1 MTKGLGRPSRRSL
14 FALGAGGLCA
24 SLRPV
29 HAQPPESATL
39 LVAGPEAGAV
49 AQWAADVGA
58 QLVRFLPQAAAIR
71 PQTVGGAD
79 GVAAANRFAT
89 VAAPDGNTLLAFSAA
104 AAQARAAG
112 DSRARFDPLPWMP
125 LCGASV
131 SVLLVG
137 RGPLPRR
144 GSTFRL
150 GLSNPDSAEA
160 AALMALDAMGVAAA
174 PVFGIA
180 PPMAEAALAQGAVD
194 AALLSGPNLPARAAA
209 LGVMPWIA
217 AELPGG
223 TRDPAMAEVLSLS
236 DALGA
241 GASAVLAACRIGFAG
256 FGTRG
261 VLVLP
266 ALTPAAILASWRSAG
281 LRWTE
286 AQEREGGDGTHA
298 LGTAQCRALMAA
310 LNPAPDAIRAYRDWL
325 ARRLNW
331 RAA

>member
-1 MTKGLGRPSRRSL
+1 MTQDSRRLGRRSL
-14 FALGAGGLCA
+14 FALGAGA
-24 SLRPV
+24 SWASHRP
-29 HAQPPESATL
+29 ARADAPESATL
-39 LVAGPEAGAV
+39 LVAGPETGAS
-49 AQWAADVGA
+49 AQWAASVGA
-58 QLVRFLPQAAAIR
+58 QLGRFLPQASAIR

-79 GVAAANRFAT
+79 GIAAANRFAT
-89 VAAPDGNTLLAFSAA
+89 AAAPDGNTLLAFSAA

-112 DSRARFDPLPWMP
+112 DSRARFDPLAWAPV
-125 LCGASV
+125 CGASL
-131 SVLLVG
+131 SVLLAG

-144 GSTFRL
+144 GTTLRL
-150 GLSNPDSAEA
+150 GLSNPDSAEG

-180 PPMAEAALAQGAVD
+180 PAMAEAALAQGAVD

-223 TRDPAMAEVLSLS
+223 ARDPAMAEVLTLS

-241 GASAVLAACRIGFAG
+241 APGAVLAACRIGFAG

-261 VLVLP
+261 VVVLP
-266 ALTPAAILASWRSAG
+266 ALTPAAILVPWRQAG

-286 AQEREGGDGTHA
+286 AQDRDAGDGIRA
-298 LGTAQCRALMAA
+298 LGLAPCRALMAA
-310 LNPAPDAIRAYRDWL
+310 LCPAAEAIGTYREWL